1 MSDYRREAGVLCHIS
16 SLPGKYGIGS
26 LGKAAYRFAEK
37 LAKCGVGYWQI
48 LPLVQTGYGDSPYS
62 SVACN
67 SGNPY
72 FIDLETLQ
80 KQKLLT
86 SAELKGAEVAAGNV
100 DYGMLYATRYPLLR
114 RAFSRFNLD
123 GEGFR
128 AFVKQG
134 EYEDYALYMTAKTV
148 YGDGFSAWPEQI
160 RRRDPAALESL
171 RTSHHEEYLFWQFLQ
186 YEFRRQWNRLRDYAN
201 GLGVSIIGDIPLYV
215 AADSADVWAHPQL
228 FRLNEDLSPKKVA
241 GVPPD
246 YFCATGQLWG
256 NPVYDW
262 EGHKEAC
269 IAWWRRRLLSAL
281 DTYNIVRID
290 HFRGLDRYYEV
301 DAGAENA
308 IAGTWQDGPKKELFA
323 SFSEEERRRIIAED
337 LGDYDESVQQLLRT
351 MGFPGMKILLFA
363 FDGNPDNTYLP
374 SNIGENCVIYTGT
387 HDNST
392 VAGYLSSLSAEE
404 YILFKSRVAAE
415 MEHAGLSLPLNESP
429 KSFCTALIALA
440 LCSKA
445 RLAVIP
451 VQDLLCADDASR
463 MNRPGILGDNWMFR
477 LEKFPPRRVMKLLK
491 KAVTAFGRKHN
502 V

>member
-148 YGDGFSAWPEQI
+148 YGDRFSAWPEQI

-215 AADSADVWAHPQL
+215 AADSADAWA
-228 FRLNEDLSPKKVA
+228 LSPLVMA
-241 GVPPD
+241 
-246 YFCATGQLWG
+246 FCRAVLA
-256 NPVYDW
+256 
-262 EGHKEAC
+262 EARAL
-269 IAWWRRRLLSAL
+269 AWALSPAVMAAASSPSSWLRVWLSAPS
-281 DTYNIVRID
+281 
-290 HFRGLDRYYEV
+290 
-301 DAGAENA
+301 AA
-308 IAGTWQDGPKKELFA
+308 A
-323 SFSEEERRRIIAED
+323 SPASAASIKAKSA
-337 LGDYDESVQQLLRT
+337 LKSVLR
-351 MGFPGMKILLFA
+351 K
-363 FDGNPDNTYLP
+363 
-374 SNIGENCVIYTGT
+374 SSSGT
-387 HDNST
+387 HWCN
-392 VAGYLSSLSAEE
+392 
-404 YILFKSRVAAE
+404 
-415 MEHAGLSLPLNESP
+415 P
-429 KSFCTALIALA
+429 
-440 LCSKA
+440 
-445 RLAVIP
+445 
-451 VQDLLCADDASR
+451 
-463 MNRPGILGDNWMFR
+463 
-477 LEKFPPRRVMKLLK
+477 
-491 KAVTAFGRKHN
+491 
-502 V
+502 